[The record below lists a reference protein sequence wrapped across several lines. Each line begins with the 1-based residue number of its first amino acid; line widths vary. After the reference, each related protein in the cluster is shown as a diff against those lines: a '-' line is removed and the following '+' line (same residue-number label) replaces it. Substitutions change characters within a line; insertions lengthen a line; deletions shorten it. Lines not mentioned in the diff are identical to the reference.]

1 MANALPLL
9 LVGGAAVAV
18 LASGKKKKSSGTSSP
33 SPASSSEKI
42 IKEGYSYTKDCKRL
56 YFGDLEVTERD
67 LTALDMSKAPD
78 MEDLIRGQFVPA
90 VREGLESVNL
100 NATGMPYTEAVIK
113 AAEYLAPECKL
124 KKGVSPNPVALALI
138 SGLMSTLVQE
148 AVAIGVPMD
157 TVGQAIMREMYIISI
172 APKLKDGHVDL
183 IYLIEREKAN
193 PSDVAI
199 PAGWSP
205 SLPTIDPGGKAPKL
219 PPSKGGDEPTQKPPK
234 IKPFVPEPDEPQED
248 DIQPGAG
255 NISVF
260 PPNYQPP
267 VTVPG
272 NTVFIDPQGEGY
284 AIGEDFE
291 IEISIKGKKYSPA
304 EFFEEFTPDEDPINS
319 WLVYP
324 APATAD
330 FYTTQLMKVWGKASG
345 AEGIIDQMPGSGG
358 MKGLTELQ
366 YFNQWMA
373 FAEKYPAIAALFFD
387 LQEKVGKEMMLK
399 LYDTNAEKYTWVFM
413 HYHAENA
420 LIDYWDEPIADIT
433 DQAYYATWPSAPEK
447 ITSKT
452 SKWAK
457 RWNKML
463 GYVNDMRTD
472 MVHFLNK
479 SSGELPS
486 WRYIEDVV
494 EKQIG

>member
-9 LVGGAAVAV
+9 LLGGAAVA
-18 LASGKKKKSSGTSSP
+18 LMAGGKKKKTSS
-33 SPASSSEKI
+33 SSTSASN
-42 IKEGYSYTKDCKRL
+42 D
-56 YFGDLEVTERD
+56 
-67 LTALDMSKAPD
+67 
-78 MEDLIRGQFVPA
+78 
-90 VREGLESVNL
+90 
-100 NATGMPYTEAVIK
+100 
-113 AAEYLAPECKL
+113 
-124 KKGVSPNPVALALI
+124 
-138 SGLMSTLVQE
+138 
-148 AVAIGVPMD
+148 
-157 TVGQAIMREMYIISI
+157 
-172 APKLKDGHVDL
+172 DG
-183 IYLIEREKAN
+183 
-193 PSDVAI
+193 
-199 PAGWSP
+199 G
-205 SLPTIDPGGKAPKL
+205 TL
-219 PPSKGGDEPTQKPPK
+219 PPVTDDSDSGSEPEPRSPRRPKEIRPPSAQDQVGSGDMGEPEEKSPVDIPSF
-234 IKPFVPEPDEPQED
+234 IPEPDEPQED
-248 DIQPGAG
+248 EVQPGAG

-260 PPNYQPP
+260 PPSYSPP

-272 NTVFIDPQGEGY
+272 NTLFIDPQGEGY

-291 IEISIKGKKYSPA
+291 IEISIKGEKYSPA

-319 WLVYP
+319 WQVYP

-330 FYTTQLMKVWGKASG
+330 FYTTQLMKVWAKASG
-345 AEGIIDQMPGSGG
+345 AEDIIDEMPGSGG
-358 MKGLTELQ
+358 MKGFTKLQ
-366 YFNQWMA
+366 YFNQWLA

-387 LQEKVGKEMMLK
+387 LQEKIGKEMMLK
-399 LYDTNAEKYTWVFM
+399 LYDTNGEKYTWVFM

-433 DQAYYATWPSAPEK
+433 DQAYYATWPSAPKK
-447 ITSKT
+447 ITS
-452 SKWAK
+452 SKSDWAK